1 VGNQSIRVLII
12 DDHMIVRQGLKACLT
27 EYADIC
33 VVGDTANGSEAIEL
47 VQRLHPDI
55 VLTDL
60 IMPVMDGIQIIKKI
74 RDIRPDQ
81 RIIVLTAFRD
91 DDRLHSAMDAGA
103 ICYLL
108 KDESPEVIIQTIRNA
123 HAGKLPPHS

>member
-60 IMPVMDGIQIIKKI
+60 IMPVMDGIQVIKKI
-74 RDIRPDQ
+74 RDIQPDQ
-81 RIIVLTAFRD
+81 PIIVLTAFED
-91 DDRLHSAMDAGA
+91 HERLRSAMEAGA
-103 ICYLL
+103 IGYLL
-108 KDESPEVIIQTIRNA
+108 KDESPEVMIQTIRNI
-123 HAGKLPPHS
+123 HAGNPPLHP